1 MKTLLKIAKSDGGGI
16 FVEMAQD
23 EESVARI
30 GLVFDKLSRDHI
42 MFRALICATFEEI
55 CRTTPDALDK
65 LHDNLN
71 KEEQP
76 SQAAIHITPNPTK
89 S

>member
-1 MKTLLKIAKSDGGGI
+1 MKTLLQITQEDDNSLRC
-16 FVEMAQD
+16 EM
-23 EESVARI
+23 EKGYENVARI
-30 GLVFDKLSRDHI
+30 GLVFDKLSSNNS
-42 MFRALICATFEEI
+42 MFRALICATFVTI
-55 CRTTPDALDK
+55 CRATPEVLDQ

-76 SQAAIHITPNPTK
+76 SQAAIHVAPNPTK